1 MNVPRELP
9 QLYSSGRIIPFI
21 GAGVSRSVRWTSEGR
36 TRQGPSWRELVDEA
50 ARQLGFKIPALIR
63 TRGTDLQILEYF
75 KLVKGDIAPL
85 TNWLLVNM
93 QAPDDAIKH
102 SPILSALAALDRCQ
116 LYYTTNYDNFL
127 ERALDMVNRNPCTVA
142 TEKDIGSNNVDR
154 PQVVKFHGD
163 LDNPSRLVVTESDY
177 ETRLAF
183 TTAMD
188 LRLRSD
194 ILGRA
199 VVFLGY
205 SFRDPNVA
213 YLFRL
218 VNEHF
223 RNLAANPTGRRA
235 YIVVADPS
243 DFETR
248 LYRARN
254 IEVIGVSGGDT
265 LAQEIAGV
273 LRTLRGT

>member
-1 MNVPRELP
+1 MNIPRELP

-21 GAGVSRSVRWTSEGR
+21 GAGVSRSVRWTSEGHD
-36 TRQGPSWRELVDEA
+36 RQGPSWRELVDEA
-50 ARQLGFKIPALIR
+50 AKQLGFRIPALLR

-75 KLVKGDIAPL
+75 KLVREDIAPL

-93 QAPDDAIKH
+93 QAPDDAITG
-102 SPILSALAALDRCQ
+102 SPIFRALAALSQCQ

-127 ERALDMVNRNPCTVA
+127 ERALELAERNPCSVA
-142 TEKDIGSNNVDR
+142 TEKDIGSVTLNR

-163 LDNPSRLVVTESDY
+163 LNNPSRLVITESDY

-183 TTAMD
+183 TSAMD

-199 VVFLGY
+199 VLFLGY

-223 RNLAANPTGRRA
+223 QDLAANPTGRRA
-235 YIVVADPS
+235 YIVVAES
-243 DFETR
+243 F
-248 LYRARN
+248 
-254 IEVIGVSGGDT
+254 GF
-265 LAQEIAGV
+265 
-273 LRTLRGT
+273 